1 MRQRL
6 SWRLRWLKN
15 EVENFLWNGS
25 KNRHFS
31 IWPCYFVRV
40 FFCRELWKNFPKNP
54 RKKCWSQSCEIS
66 NWNILQDFKRI
77 FDNFFLPEIF
87 QWHLKTPKDDRSVL
101 LRVIVFRQRTV
112 CYDVRHTWTRALPSV
127 FVRRSID
134 VIILVFL
141 GMASVWIQLQL
152 LDQKNI
158 SVLAMEW
165 LISRIW
171 NQRRRLNRV
180 LLLNYRRIC

>member
-1 MRQRL
+1 ML
-6 SWRLRWLKN
+6 LCS
-15 EVENFLWNGS
+15 
-25 KNRHFS
+25 
-31 IWPCYFVRV
+31 C

-101 LRVIVFRQRTV
+101 LRVIVFRQGTV

-141 GMASVWIQLQL
+141 SMASVWIQLQL

-165 LISRIW
+165 LISRTW
-171 NQRRRLNRV
+171 TQRRRLNRV
-180 LLLNYRRIC
+180 LLLNFTGVFVCLFVGFCSLQKRLVRLSRR